1 MVCEMDPLMT
11 EDGAESFFEDL
22 PSFARFSGVVD
33 ELNFHDL
40 PESWHL
46 AAADIV
52 SSTRAIEAGRYKA
65 VNMAGAGVISAV
77 MNGLARRVPFVFG
90 GDGAFLAVPPS
101 AVDRT
106 RQALSAV
113 QTWVREELDLTLRA
127 ALIPM
132 RELIARG
139 LRVRVARFQA
149 APDISYAMF
158 SGGGVSWFD
167 AEMKAGRYGV
177 APAPPGSRPDL
188 TGLSCRWNPARAD
201 NGEIVSII
209 VVPADRAAGA
219 DFTSLVSDIIALIGG
234 EDRDGHPVPAAGPE
248 FNWPTRTS
256 LELEARASGPARGA
270 WLRKLR
276 VVGEMLVAQVLD
288 RTHRSFRGFDPR
300 HYKRVASQN
309 SDFRKYDDGLKLTID
324 VSRERLC
331 RIEQR
336 LEEAAARGICRFGIH
351 RQDSAL
357 ITCIVPSPFTDD
369 HLHFIDGAAGGYA
382 MAAAAMKAKTAA
394 AA

>member
-1 MVCEMDPLMT
+1 MDQTMT
-11 EDGAESFFEDL
+11 GNDNESFFEDL
-22 PSFARFSGVVD
+22 PSFGRFSGVVD
-33 ELNFHDL
+33 SENFHDL

-52 SSTRAIEAGRYKA
+52 GSTKAIEAGRYKA

-101 AVDRT
+101 AVVKT
-106 RQALSAV
+106 RGALSAV

-132 RELIARG
+132 SEISARG
-139 LRVRVARFQA
+139 LSVRVARFQA
-149 APDISYAMF
+149 APDVSYAMF

-167 AEMKAGRYGV
+167 AEMKAGRYLV
-177 APAPPGSRPDL
+177 PPAGPGSRPDL
-188 TGLSCRWNPARAD
+188 TGLSCRWKPTRAD
-201 NGEIVSII
+201 NGEIASII
-209 VVPADRAAGA
+209 VVPAGRTASEE
-219 DFTSLVSDIIALIGG
+219 FTRLVSDIIALTAD
-234 EDRDGHPVPAAGPE
+234 EDRDGHPVPAAGPD
-248 FNWPTRTS
+248 FSWPTRTS
-256 LELEARASGPARGA
+256 LELEARASGPARGK
-270 WLRKLR
+270 WRRKLHI
-276 VVGEMLVAQVLD
+276 VGEMLLARVLD
-288 RTHRSFRGFDPR
+288 RANRRLGRFDAR
-300 HYKRVASQN
+300 HYKRVTSQN

-324 VSRERLC
+324 VSEGRLR
-331 RIEQR
+331 RIERR
-336 LEEAAARGICRFGIH
+336 LEQAGSQGICRFGIH